1 MGETHVV
8 RGRNADSGEL
18 AHFGALAS
26 RWWDPDGEF
35 RTLHHLN
42 PARMAFIAKH
52 ATLKGAQAVDV
63 GCGGGILA
71 EAMAAAGARVTGI
84 DLAAPLLEVARLH
97 GMESG
102 IRADYR
108 EVAVEDFA
116 AENAG
121 AFDLVT
127 CMEML
132 EHVPDPG
139 SVISACARL
148 LRPGGT
154 ACFST
159 LSRTPK
165 AYLLA
170 IVGAE
175 YLSNLVPRGTHDY
188 ARFIRPSELDAWAR
202 RAGLSLIES
211 AGMQYDPWRKRAR
224 LSTDLSV
231 NYLAAY
237 RKREANGR

>member
-1 MGETHVV
+1 MSEIRSV
-8 RGRNADSGEL
+8 RGGNVDGAEL
-18 AHFGALAS
+18 ARFGALAS

-35 RTLHHLN
+35 RSLHHLN
-42 PARMAFIAKH
+42 PARLAFVAKH
-52 ATLKGAQAVDV
+52 ATLAGARVVDV

-71 EAMAAAGARVTGI
+71 EALAAAGAHVTGI
-84 DLAAPLLEVARLH
+84 DLAVPLLQVARLH
-97 GMESG
+97 GLESG
-102 IRADYR
+102 MHVDYR
-108 EVAVEDFA
+108 EIAVEDFA
-116 AENAG
+116 AENPG
-121 AFDLVT
+121 RFDLVT

-132 EHVPDPG
+132 EHVPDPA
-139 SVISACARL
+139 SVTTACARL
-148 LRPGGT
+148 LRPGGV

-175 YLSNLVPRGTHDY
+175 YLTNLIPRGTHDY

-202 RAGLSLIES
+202 RAGLALIET
-211 AGMQYDPWRKRAR
+211 AGLLYDPWRKRAR
-224 LSTDLSV
+224 LGADVSV

-237 RKREANGR
+237 RKEAQE

>member
-1 MGETHVV
+1 MHSPNDHAPA
-8 RGRNADSGEL
+8 RNADRSEL
-18 AHFGALAS
+18 ARFGALAS

-42 PARMAFIAKH
+42 PTRMDFVRRH
-52 ATLKGAQAVDV
+52 AQLASAVVADV

-71 EAMAAAGARVTGI
+71 EALAADGARVTGI

-97 GMESG
+97 AVESG
-102 IRADYR
+102 TTVDYR
-108 EVAVEDFA
+108 EIAVEDL
-116 AENAG
+116 AEEKPG

-132 EHVPDPG
+132 EHVPEPD
-139 SVISACARL
+139 SVINACARL
-148 LRPGGT
+148 LRPGGV

-175 YLSNLVPRGTHDY
+175 YVARLLPRGTHDY
-188 ARFIRPSELDAWAR
+188 TRFIRPSELDAWAR
-202 RAGLSLIES
+202 AAGLDLIET
-211 AGMQYDPWRKRAR
+211 AGIAYDPLRKTAR
-224 LSTDLSV
+224 LDEDVSV

-237 RKREANGR
+237 RRPG